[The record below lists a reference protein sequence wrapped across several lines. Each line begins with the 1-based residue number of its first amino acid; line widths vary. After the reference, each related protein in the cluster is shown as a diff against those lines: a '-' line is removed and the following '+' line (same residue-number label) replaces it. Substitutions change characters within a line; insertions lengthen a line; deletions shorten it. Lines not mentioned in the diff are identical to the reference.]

1 MPSPAVG
8 LIGASLGGS
17 VVQASSARR
26 AANAQTSAA
35 REQLDVQE
43 RMYQQTRDDL
53 SPFREVGIPAAN
65 ALNYYLGLGPRPAD
79 VGGNQLT
86 VEEFTEQQQAGGIPL
101 GPAGGASFGGAGGN
115 GSLTRF
121 RVGENIF
128 DTREAAQQYATANS
142 TQGTPFVGFQETPGF
157 QFAMDQGRRAVD
169 ASAASRGGLRSGAT
183 IQAQT
188 DRGVGM
194 ANQEFGN
201 YLSRLSGVISGGQN
215 AAAQQA
221 NVNTNTANSM
231 GNALGAM
238 GNAQA
243 AGAIGQGN
251 AINSGINNGI
261 SLFQYQNM
269 LNRFPNGMGA

>member
-1 MPSPAVG
+1 MPSPVVG
-8 LIGASLGGS
+8 MIGASVGGS
-17 VVQASSARR
+17 VVQASAARR
-26 AANAQTSAA
+26 AAGAQTAAA
-35 REQLDVQE
+35 REQMDVQE

-53 SPFREVGIPAAN
+53 SPFREAGLPAVN
-65 ALNYYLGLGPRPAD
+65 ALNYYLGLGPRPEAI
-79 VGGNQLT
+79 GGNQLT
-86 VEEFTEQQQAGGIPL
+86 VEEIANQQQT
-101 GPAGGASFGGAGGN
+101 GAIFGGGRNA
-115 GSLTRF
+115 SQF

-128 DTREAAQQYATANS
+128 DTRDAAQEYATANS

-221 NVNTNTANSM
+221 NVNMNTANSM

-243 AGAIGQGN
+243 AGAVGQGN
-251 AINSGINNGI
+251 AINAGINNGI
-261 SLFQYQNM
+261 GLFQYQQM
-269 LNRFPNGMGA
+269 LNRFPMGA